1 MQQAQVCMIWTHTH
15 TRTADHWQLT
25 ICVFSLCLPLCPCFS
40 LSHTPSPSTRSL
52 SFSHHVSLDGF
63 STCVQH
69 STTHSVT
76 HPRGYWLVI
85 YILYGSILYMITVCQ
100 HLTGFFPDYFNKTD
114 KTESTEALA
123 SFLITESL
131 ARVQMRSE
139 TSQVHCVIYSFIQH
153 SVIHTRTIHLKLNPI
168 HICPVSFR
176 PTVPHVNI
184 SLNECKLRIGYDLYF
199 SFTNI

>member
-100 HLTGFFPDYFNKTD
+100 HLTGFFSWLLQQDRQDRVHRGSGFISDHWVPGTCTD
-114 KTESTEALA
+114 EIRDFTGPLCYLFIHSTFCHSRQDHALKTESHPHL
-123 SFLITESL
+123 S
-131 ARVQMRSE
+131 
-139 TSQVHCVIYSFIQH
+139 SFIQA
-153 SVIHTRTIHLKLNPI
+153 NCAACQ
-168 HICPVSFR
+168 HIF
-176 PTVPHVNI
+176 
-184 SLNECKLRIGYDLYF
+184 KWM
-199 SFTNI
+199 